1 MMMMMMM
8 QIIPTD
14 ADHGTNHA
22 DILSPLPGAAATD
35 ETFEGLR
42 SEALARICCFA
53 GASVQGGMS
62 ARGWDT
68 LREVKIMI
76 MIWVSVYSCTELYLS
91 GFIDCA
97 KYDAVG
103 YCGFVKVN

>member
-1 MMMMMMM
+1 VDVSNFMVLLSQEDSSSSNCLLTLSMMMMMMMMM

-62 ARGWDT
+62 ARG
-68 LREVKIMI
+68 
-76 MIWVSVYSCTELYLS
+76 
-91 GFIDCA
+91 
-97 KYDAVG
+97 
-103 YCGFVKVN
+103 

>member
-14 ADHGTNHA
+14 ADHGTNHV

-62 ARGWDT
+62 ARG
-68 LREVKIMI
+68 
-76 MIWVSVYSCTELYLS
+76 
-91 GFIDCA
+91 
-97 KYDAVG
+97 
-103 YCGFVKVN
+103 